1 MIALGSNRSRNS
13 GLAVEAIFSVE
24 AVITLGPYWSS
35 STRLAI
41 EAIFSVEAV
50 LTLGSCRTR
59 LAIQAISAGRA
70 VLTLWSD
77 RADGARLAPVTFGS
91 RRACQSAISFNSLG
105 SPASND
111 SSGTAQFCHSRANC

>member
-1 MIALGSNRSRNS
+1 MIALGADRASVALGSNRSN
-13 GLAVEAIFSVE
+13 LAVDS
-24 AVITLGPYWSS
+24 G
-35 STRLAI
+35 LAI